1 MNLSDELNTSYK
13 KYVCE
18 HSKSVRIN
26 YNIIDKMIK
35 KIL

>member
-1 MNLSDELNTSYK
+1 MNLVDELNTSY

-26 YNIIDKMIK
+26 YNRIDEMIK